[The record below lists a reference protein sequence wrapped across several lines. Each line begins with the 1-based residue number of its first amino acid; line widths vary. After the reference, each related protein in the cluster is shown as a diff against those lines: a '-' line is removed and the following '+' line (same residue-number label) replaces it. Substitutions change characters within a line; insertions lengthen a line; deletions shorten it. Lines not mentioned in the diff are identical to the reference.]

1 MPMCQ
6 QFHPLYFAVVSTGLA
21 ALPFG
26 EMWEVNMKRRLPVT
40 LMILF
45 AVAPLGL
52 AQQTASDSPAS
63 KEDIQK
69 YLDLVHSKEMMSK
82 TMDAMAKPMR
92 QMFHEQYLRDKEKL
106 PPDFEERLSK
116 LMDEYFRS
124 MPFDEML
131 QAMVPVYQK
140 HFTKGDVD
148 ALLAFYSSPIGQKMI
163 RELPAITA
171 EAMEAMVPI
180 LREKMDVMSQ
190 RMQQEVAQMMK
201 DYKPGGKPAATRN

>member
-1 MPMCQ
+1 
-6 QFHPLYFAVVSTGLA
+6 
-21 ALPFG
+21 
-26 EMWEVNMKRRLPVT
+26 MKRVLPVT

-52 AQQTASDSPAS
+52 AQQTVSDSPAS

-69 YLDLVHSKEMMSK
+69 YLNVMHSKEMMTK
-82 TMDAMAKPMR
+82 IMDAMAKPMR
-92 QMFHEQYLRDKEKL
+92 QMFHEQYLKDKDKL
-106 PPDFEERLSK
+106 PPNFEERMSNR
-116 LMDEYFRS
+116 MEENFRN

-148 ALLAFYSSPIGQKMI
+148 ALLAFYSSPTGQKMI

-171 EAMEAMVPI
+171 EAMQAMMPI
-180 LREKMDVMSQ
+180 LREKMDAMSQ

-201 DYKPGGKPAATRN
+201 DYKPGDKPAATPN